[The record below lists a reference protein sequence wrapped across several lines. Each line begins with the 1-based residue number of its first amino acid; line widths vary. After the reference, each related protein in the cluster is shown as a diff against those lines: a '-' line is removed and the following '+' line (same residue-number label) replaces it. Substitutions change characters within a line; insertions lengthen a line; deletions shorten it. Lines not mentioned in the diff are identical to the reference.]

1 MHDPETQRIID
12 ARREMMAKQKAEGS
26 NASPADLPENTEEAF
41 TKKQKDE
48 FIFMASDVWGISGLP
63 LEKIKR

>member
-1 MHDPETQRIID
+1 
-12 ARREMMAKQKAEGS
+12 MMAKQKAEGS
-26 NASPADLPENTEEAF
+26 NANAADLPENTEEAF